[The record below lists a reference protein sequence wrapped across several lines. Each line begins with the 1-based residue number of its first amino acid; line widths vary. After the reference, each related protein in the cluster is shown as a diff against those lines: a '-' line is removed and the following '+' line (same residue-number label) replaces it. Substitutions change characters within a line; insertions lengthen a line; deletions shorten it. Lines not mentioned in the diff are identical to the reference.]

1 MIYHIIIINYQYIIQ
16 HVYIWINVTICHHK
30 NSANWNEAHMTRS
43 SNPTNS
49 STDRG
54 MVTIVTTI
62 DYPIPLYPTM
72 KPANCG
78 YIKWIPGE
86 NLTTYPTINHSDCSK
101 PQKLEPGKILPN

>member
-62 DYPIPLYPTM
+62 
-72 KPANCG
+72 
-78 YIKWIPGE
+78 
-86 NLTTYPTINHSDCSK
+86 
-101 PQKLEPGKILPN
+101 GKTKVAIGNSHD